1 MPPRSVK
8 SDRLLVR
15 EVIARLAEWRPVA
28 VESLDGVTENIRFN
42 LPRSL
47 LAAGGEGE
55 ALRRL
60 RAATKSPR

>member
-1 MPPRSVK
+1 
-8 SDRLLVR
+8 VR